1 MVTPMK
7 MVHVSDPA
15 DQIVKEVGDLSKVD
29 IFANQVLLGVYKRPD
44 KTAGGVFLSDRTR
57 GEDEHQGKVGLV
69 LKLGPRA
76 YVDDDENHFDD
87 SEKVKV
93 GDWVVMWVT
102 DGRKMIVN
110 KQLCRVVRDF
120 EIRMRIPAP
129 DVVF

>member
-102 DGRKMIVN
+102 DGRKVIVN

>member
-44 KTAGGVFLSDRTR
+44 KTAGGVFLSDLTR

-93 GDWVVMWVT
+93 GDWVVMLVT
-102 DGRKMIVN
+102 DGRKVIVN